1 MSRGA
6 VFVDLDRT
14 ALVQSSGPVFTAALR
29 GAGLVRGPVP
39 GESALYAIFN
49 RVGENL
55 PTMLLARQGA
65 LAVRG
70 VARHELVA
78 AVRAA
83 HDELRTMLRPHLMDA
98 LARHREEGRAVVLAT
113 TTPHDFVAAFARE
126 SGFHDVVATR
136 HVVGD
141 DGRYT
146 GELDGPFVWSAGK
159 LRAVEEWCARNG
171 CDIASSWAYSDS
183 WYDEPLLSA
192 VANPRVVNPDVRLR
206 SLAAARGWP
215 IVGFGATGETEH
227 PAVVSDNVQRAGLRF
242 VGPVASPFAPFDIE
256 GLDNVPATGPVI
268 LVANH
273 RSCFDPVAIARV
285 VAATGRTVRFLGK
298 KEVFDAPLVG
308 QIASLVG
315 GIRVDR
321 ASGSD
326 EPLREASR
334 ALAEG
339 GMVAIMPQGTI
350 PRGRAFFDP
359 VLRGRL
365 GAARLAAMSGATV
378 VPIGLWGTERVW
390 PRSRRT
396 PNPAVLRSP
405 VRVQV
410 RIGEPVALPAADPD
424 DRDAMSRATESIM
437 AAIVALLPD
446 EARERREPTPDEI
459 RRASPPGWTGDP
471 SDAGAE
477 AARRP
482 GTD

>member
-1 MSRGA
+1 MARGA

-14 ALVQSSGPVFTAALR
+14 ALVRSSGPVFTAALR
-29 GAGLVRGPVP
+29 AAGLVRGPVP
-39 GESALYAIFN
+39 GESALYAVFD

-55 PTMLLARQGA
+55 PSMLLARQGA

-78 AVRAA
+78 AVRTA

-126 SGFHDVVATR
+126 IGFHDVVATR
-136 HVVGD
+136 HAVGD
-141 DGRYT
+141 DGRYS
-146 GELDGPFVWSAGK
+146 GEIDGPFVWSAGK

-171 CDIASSWAYSDS
+171 CDLASSWAYTDS

-192 VANPRVVNPDVRLR
+192 VANPRVVNPDARLR
-206 SLAAARGWP
+206 ALAAARRWP
-215 IVGFGATGETEH
+215 VVVFGPEGEVER
-227 PAVVSDNVQRAGLRF
+227 PAVASAEVQRAGLRF
-242 VGPVASPFAPFDIE
+242 VAPIASPFARFDID
-256 GLDNVPATGPVI
+256 GIGNVPASGPVI

-273 RSCFDPVAIARV
+273 RSYFDPVAIARV

-326 EPLREASR
+326 EPLREAAA
-334 ALAEG
+334 ALDAGE
-339 GMVAIMPQGTI
+339 MVAIMPQGTI

-365 GAARLAAMSGATV
+365 GAARLAAMTGATV
-378 VPIGLWGTERVW
+378 VPMGLWGTERVW
-390 PRSRRT
+390 PRSMRT
-396 PNPAVLRSP
+396 PDPAVLGSP
-405 VRVQV
+405 ARVQV
-410 RIGEPVALPAADPD
+410 RIGAPVPLPVADAG
-424 DRDAMSRATESIM
+424 DRDAMARATEAIM
-437 AAIVALLPD
+437 SAIVALLPA
-446 EARERREPTPDEI
+446 EARERREPTPDDV

-471 SDAGAE
+471 DDAGAE
-477 AARRP
+477 ASRRP